1 MRLLPPAV
9 GFSLTTWS
17 VIANPTDAPIF
28 AHTFLLPRQL
38 RRPDAGVARRFPRI
52 RSASEKQ
59 RGQSPDDCQVLHN
72 VKIRRRGFFGCFFFL
87 AFAHKSP
94 RRIVRYELSCFA
106 RIMGIWRSGLMP
118 VAQSTGCVGR
128 FFPSL
133 VIVAGAMVL
142 MGSGNSMSTRS
153 IRGTPLDKQR
163 ALGSSDQKVDSASP
177 PYHYDSVMS
186 SRVAV

>member
-1 MRLLPPAV
+1 MS
-9 GFSLTTWS
+9 SLVS
-17 VIANPTDAPIF
+17 
-28 AHTFLLPRQL
+28 QL
-38 RRPDAGVARRFPRI
+38 W
-52 RSASEKQ
+52 
-59 RGQSPDDCQVLHN
+59 
-72 VKIRRRGFFGCFFFL
+72 
-87 AFAHKSP
+87 
-94 RRIVRYELSCFA
+94 
-106 RIMGIWRSGLMP
+106 GIWRSGLMP